1 MYPARTSS
9 LWLATSASAGASR
22 SVGIKSCDQ
31 RCMVVVSNRRRI
43 FIRIFLKRMIDCKR
57 LGLQTPGRA
66 APDIGL
72 AGDLFV
78 FTQQVISGRRG
89 LYPPQFRAKIL
100 MNNDLPPRYS

>member
-43 FIRIFLKRMIDCKR
+43 FIRIFLKRMIDCEQ
-57 LGLQTPGRA
+57 LGLQTPGPA
-66 APDIGL
+66 GPGIGV

-78 FTQQVISGRRG
+78 FPPQGIRG
-89 LYPPQFRAKIL
+89 GGGFFPPPPQFRAK
-100 MNNDLPPRYS
+100 